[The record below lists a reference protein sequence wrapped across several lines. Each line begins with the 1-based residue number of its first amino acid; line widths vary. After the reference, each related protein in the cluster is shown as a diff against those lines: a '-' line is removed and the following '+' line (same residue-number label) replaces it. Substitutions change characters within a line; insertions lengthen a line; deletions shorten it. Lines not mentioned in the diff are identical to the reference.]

1 MAVFCNV
8 VTTLDQS
15 DLKLLEDFVSSIAGP
30 AQGSSDAIIRFHQL
44 CDDFYKL
51 AKYYIRANLERQ
63 EQPQCQDRSPSIVPR
78 KRNASSMLGNGPP
91 TAGAQEQPT
100 ESGTA
105 FFSNPMLS
113 DPGDNWLLSG
123 SFEDWFMGEPQ
134 STDLFG
140 GDWPA
145 FGSL

>member
-44 CDDFYKL
+44 CDGFYKL
-51 AKYYIRANLERQ
+51 GKHYIRAHLE
-63 EQPQCQDRSPSIVPR
+63 EQPQRHESPGIVPR
-78 KRNASSMLGNGPP
+78 KRNASSMLDNGPP
-91 TAGAQEQPT
+91 AVRAQDQPA
-100 ESGTA
+100 ESGPD
-105 FFSNPMLS
+105 FFSNPMLY
-113 DPGDNWLLSG
+113 DPGNNWLPSG

-134 STDLFG
+134 STDLLG